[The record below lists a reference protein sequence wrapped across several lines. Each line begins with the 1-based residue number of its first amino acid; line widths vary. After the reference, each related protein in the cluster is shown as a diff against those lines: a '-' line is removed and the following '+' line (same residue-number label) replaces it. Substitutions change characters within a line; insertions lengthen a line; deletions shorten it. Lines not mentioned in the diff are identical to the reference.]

1 MPYTNAV
8 LHEIQRFANVVPMNL
23 LHQTKSDIDFKG
35 YRIPKGTPVIPLL
48 TSVLFDKNHWETPHK
63 FNPQHFLD
71 AHGKFVKREA
81 FMPFSAGRRVCLGE
95 TLAKMELFLFFT
107 LVLQKFKFSLPP
119 GVRAEHVD
127 LSPTPGITNAPK
139 PFKLCAIRQ

>member
-81 FMPFSAGRRVCLGE
+81 FMPFSAAQHACWV
-95 TLAKMELFLFFT
+95 AKLESPSTELYKDVT
-107 LVLQKFKFSLPP
+107 QNPP
-119 GVRAEHVD
+119 TSGATMYQASKSVSR
-127 LSPTPGITNAPK
+127 S
-139 PFKLCAIRQ
+139 FKLCIVHREGGK